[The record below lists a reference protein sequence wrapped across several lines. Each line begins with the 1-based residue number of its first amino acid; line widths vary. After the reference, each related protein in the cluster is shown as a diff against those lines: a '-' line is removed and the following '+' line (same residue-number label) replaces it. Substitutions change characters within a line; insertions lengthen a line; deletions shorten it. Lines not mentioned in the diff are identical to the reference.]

1 MEDEEEDE
9 EDEMDG
15 CDEDEW
21 GVAVSITS
29 PEEEG
34 DPEGNR
40 NSMSPCLQREEGKTR
55 KSFNTALQLVA
66 ATFNVNH
73 WFDFENITADMSH
86 KLFNLDFTNA
96 KHCLCWLTWS

>member
-15 CDEDEW
+15 SDDDEC

-29 PEEEG
+29 PEEEEG

-40 NSMSPCLQREEGKTR
+40 YSMSPCLRRRPDKR
-55 KSFNTALQLVA
+55 KNTL
-66 ATFNVNH
+66 
-73 WFDFENITADMSH
+73 
-86 KLFNLDFTNA
+86 KGR
-96 KHCLCWLTWS
+96 